1 MNFSIII
8 PARYASTR
16 FPGKPLVSLNGK
28 TMLQRV
34 YEQCIQVGAINV
46 FIATDDQRIYD
57 HASEYCKNVLMTH
70 NDHVSGTDRLQEC
83 VTQIGLDDD
92 HILVN
97 VQGDEPFIAVE
108 NIVQVAE
115 LLEQQPDCGMAT
127 LYENIEKLEDFLN
140 PNVVK
145 VVSSDNRAH
154 YFSRACIPF
163 DRDAF
168 LQGVNSLPSMG
179 AKRHI
184 GIYAY
189 RKQALDQ
196 FVKFAQ
202 SNHEKTESLEQL
214 RFLDNQIGIAI
225 DLAKKESMP
234 GIDTPEDVQ
243 WALKYINDQP
253 SKQES

>member
-1 MNFSIII
+1 MNFSIVI

-16 FPGKPLVSLNGK
+16 FPGKPLVLLNGK
-28 TMLQRV
+28 TMLERV
-34 YEQCIQVGAINV
+34 YTQCKQVGALQV
-46 FIATDDQRIYD
+46 VIATDDQRIFD
-57 HASEYCKNVLMTH
+57 HATGFCDHVIMTS
-70 NDHVSGTDRLQEC
+70 DQHVSGTDRLQEC
-83 VTQIGLDDD
+83 AQLIGLDDN

-97 VQGDEPFIAVE
+97 VQGDEPFIAKE
-108 NIVQVAE
+108 NISQVAQ
-115 LLEQQPDCGMAT
+115 LLQNLPECGMAT
-127 LYENIEKLEDFLN
+127 LYENIVKLEDFLN

-145 VVSSDNRAH
+145 VVCEHNQAQ

-168 LQGVNSLPSMG
+168 LNGVQSLPAMG

-189 RKQALDQ
+189 RKQALDL
-196 FVKFAQ
+196 FVSFNQ

-225 DLAKKESMP
+225 DLAKKASMP
-234 GIDTPEDVQ
+234 GIDTPDDVK
-243 WALKYINDQP
+243 WALDYLKNEKGD
-253 SKQES
+253 